1 MSDERHSGPCAG
13 PEHRE
18 FDFWIGAWDV
28 FDPSGTR
35 VGRNTI
41 SAVLDGCAL
50 HEQWKGVSGRR
61 GTSLNTYAPGQ
72 GQWHQTWVD
81 SAGTLLLLDGGIR
94 DGAMVLEGRTPP
106 GEDAASAVR
115 HRISWSVVNGD
126 PDRVRQHWE
135 TSPDGT
141 AWQTAFDGLYLRISD

>member
-1 MSDERHSGPCAG
+1 MSDKPQSGPCSA
-13 PEHRE
+13 PEHRQ

-50 HEQWKGVSGRR
+50 HEQWQGVSGLR
-61 GTSLNTYAPGQ
+61 GTSLNTYAAGR

-81 SAGTLLLLDGGIR
+81 SAGSLLLLDGGIR

-106 GEDAASAVR
+106 RENGTPAVR
-115 HRISWSVVNGD
+115 HRITWSVVNGD

-141 AWQTAFDGLYLRISD
+141 AWQTAFDGLYVRVPD